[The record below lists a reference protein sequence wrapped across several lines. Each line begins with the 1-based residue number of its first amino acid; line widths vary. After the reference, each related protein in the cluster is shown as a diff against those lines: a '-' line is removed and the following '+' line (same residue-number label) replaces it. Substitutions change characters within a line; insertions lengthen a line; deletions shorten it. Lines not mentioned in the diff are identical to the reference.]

1 MTAML
6 ADVRKRV
13 WEVWDL
19 GRPLFALDCCS
30 GSFIAYSS
38 QQASRA
44 AHWQPATG
52 VVEIW
57 DPAVPEILLTVQ
69 ADPAD
74 GLWNVM
80 LSPDGQRM
88 ATAHRDNTFQLWDVD
103 TGKSLFTLPVQNY
116 SGRSWF
122 TADSRLL
129 IHRTVGGMLTAW
141 DVASGV
147 LLQTLQ
153 TRSGFDAT
161 VDVSPGGNWL
171 AIGHGYGVLD
181 IWDLQT
187 GLRLSTLPAGGDVQF
202 TPDGNRILAVANDG
216 NGTVHTFK
224 VQLFTLNLQELIAL
238 ARTRVT
244 RALTPAECQQYLHLP
259 ECP

>member
-1 MTAML
+1 
-6 ADVRKRV
+6 
-13 WEVWDL
+13 
-19 GRPLFALDCCS
+19 
-30 GSFIAYSS
+30 
-38 QQASRA
+38 
-44 AHWQPATG
+44 

-57 DPAVPEILLTVQ
+57 DPAVPETLLTVQ

-153 TRSGFDAT
+153 TRPGADAT
-161 VDVSPGGNWL
+161 LDVSPDGTRL

-187 GLRLSTLPAGGDVQF
+187 GVRLLTLPAGGDVQF
-202 TPDGNRILAVANDG
+202 TSDGDRVLGVAHEL
-216 NGTVHTFK
+216 NGTSQTFK
-224 VQLFTLNLQELIAL
+224 VQLFTLDLPELLAL

-244 RALTPAECQQYLHLP
+244 RALTPTECQQYLHLP